1 MALSEI
7 FNSPQNIASFVGGLI
22 IIVYIV
28 WQAIEKAF
36 SNVGWIKKRREK
48 REQDKLE
55 KSHKETANFVTKV
68 VMPPFM
74 QEIEDINNKQN
85 IKLDKLLRSTN
96 DTMRLEL
103 LRVYFHYRPYKQ
115 IPQWAKEAAV
125 KLHDDYIAQD
135 GNTFVGDLW
144 NQMSQWEV
152 VPSEEDIVGYRGRE
166 EI

>member
-1 MALSEI
+1 MPEI
-7 FNSPQNIASFVGGLI
+7 FQGQNVVNLVGGAI
-22 IIVYIV
+22 ILFFLL
-28 WQAIEKAF
+28 WQVVEKAF
-36 SNVGWIKKRREK
+36 GNIGWFKKRREA
-48 REQDKLE
+48 REKARLE
-55 KSHKETANFVTKV
+55 RQEKEITELVSKNIV
-68 VMPPFM
+68 PPILT
-74 QEIEDINNKQN
+74 EIETINGEQNK
-85 IKLDKLLRSTN
+85 KLDSLVKSTN

-125 KLHDDYIAQD
+125 KLHDDYVAQD